1 MVHETARQQQD
12 TLASLIAR
20 SALQEDQA
28 HSLLLESIGEL
39 RNTGEG
45 WWEEVKMRVQE
56 QLDVDIV
63 NARAVM
69 DVQVAEMRRLVSGA
83 SHESLLSTDRR
94 GNPAR
99 HLVV

>member
-20 SALQEDQA
+20 SALQKDQA
-28 HSLLLESIGEL
+28 HSRLLESIQEL

-56 QLDVDIV
+56 RLDVDAA
-63 NARAVM
+63 NSRTVM
-69 DVQVAEMRRLVSGA
+69 NIQVAEMRVLVSGVG
-83 SHESLLSTDRR
+83 HKSLVRAD
-94 GNPAR
+94 
-99 HLVV
+99 